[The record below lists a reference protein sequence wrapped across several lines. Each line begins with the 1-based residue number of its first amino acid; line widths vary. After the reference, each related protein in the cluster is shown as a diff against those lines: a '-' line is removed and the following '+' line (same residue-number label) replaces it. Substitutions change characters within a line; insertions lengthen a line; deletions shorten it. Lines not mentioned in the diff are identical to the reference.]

1 MSGAPNCG
9 RTHRDDGL
17 NRLSRL
23 ASAGAPAHHDVV
35 MTVPPPDGSRD
46 RRIEDPTN
54 LWLIHPAARALLP
67 SAIAAGIPA
76 NAVSMAGLALGIGA
90 ALCYAHWTS
99 IPAVLLGLLL
109 SIGWLIAD
117 GLDGMVARATG
128 TASPLGRLLDGV
140 VDHGVFILIYVA
152 MALSIGT
159 LEGWALAV
167 TAGAAHIA
175 QSSLFE
181 GERARFHRRIRGIAA
196 LQSPVIPADA
206 PALVRGYDRLA
217 GLPGR
222 LGLPFE
228 RLLARQERPAA
239 LAARYAE
246 RALPAMRF
254 QSLLSANVRVWL
266 IAIACLAGNPRI
278 FWWAEIVALS
288 LILVVG
294 LALHRRA
301 EQGLVAATV
310 PIRGGDGFTP
320 ALPTR
325 DR

>member
-1 MSGAPNCG
+1 MNTPAKRP
-9 RTHRDDGL
+9 
-17 NRLSRL
+17 SRL
-23 ASAGAPAHHDVV
+23 ASAGGPAHRDAI
-35 MTVPPPDGSRD
+35 MTVPLPDGSRD
-46 RRIEDPTN
+46 RRIEDPSN
-54 LWLIHPAARALLP
+54 RWLIHPAARALLP
-67 SAIAAGIPA
+67 YAIAAGIPA
-76 NAVSMAGLALGIGA
+76 NAVSAAGLVFGIGA
-90 ALCYAHWTS
+90 ALCFAHWTS
-99 IPAVLLGLLL
+99 MTAVLLGLLL
-109 SIGWLIAD
+109 SVGWLIAD

-159 LEGWALAV
+159 GEGWALAV

-181 GERARFHRRIRGIAA
+181 GERARFHRRVRGIAMPR
-196 LQSPVIPADA
+196 PVA
-206 PALVRGYDRLA
+206 PSAGTPLLVRSYDRLA
-217 GLPGR
+217 GLPDR
-222 LGLPFE
+222 LGLTFE

-246 RALPAMRF
+246 RALPAMRL

-278 FWWAEIVALS
+278 FWWAEIVVLS
-288 LILVVG
+288 LIGIIG

-301 EQGLVAATV
+301 EQDLVAATL
-310 PIRGGDGFTP
+310 PIRGGDSLSP